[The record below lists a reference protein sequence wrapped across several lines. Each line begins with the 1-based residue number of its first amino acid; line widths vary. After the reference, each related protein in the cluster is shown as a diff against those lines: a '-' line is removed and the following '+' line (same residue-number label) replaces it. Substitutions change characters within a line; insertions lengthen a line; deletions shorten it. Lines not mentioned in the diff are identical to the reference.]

1 MSPLVPLP
9 RKLNHSFSQCFL
21 SSTPLYAHRLAPSLV
36 TFPRRF
42 SQDIVRGGRK
52 RAFLSNKRKGDWRM
66 WKASIQA
73 GSQGLGA
80 ATSSGGRR
88 GLLLLSRGWARDPG
102 QGPGAMQRLL
112 GWRWSVGA
120 SSASASPL
128 LDSGL
133 LAFNLLAQTI
143 SPCRPSTLR
152 AKAAS
157 RLQDEECVSINRA
170 VRLSQRLTTGMSRF
184 LKGMAVT
191 YFHPAISF
199 PLIFYEFI
207 LI

>member
-9 RKLNHSFSQCFL
+9 CKLNHSFSQCFL

-128 LDSGL
+128 LCPLGHRL
-133 LAFNLLAQTI
+133 RTPHIQFTCTNNL
-143 SPCRPSTLR
+143 S
-152 AKAAS
+152 
-157 RLQDEECVSINRA
+157 LQSFY
-170 VRLSQRLTTGMSRF
+170 SQSQ
-184 LKGMAVT
+184 
-191 YFHPAISF
+191 SSQ
-199 PLIFYEFI
+199 
-207 LI
+207 